1 MGKDTRKK
9 ILDIKKE
16 QVLELYEAGPEAVV
30 SFIMHVQDLLNN
42 LGLKVESQQKVIEQQ
57 ERQIQEQ
64 EKRIQGLE
72 AIIKKDSH
80 NSSKPPS
87 SDGYTKRPL
96 KQKRV
101 KSGKRPGGQKGHEGK
116 TLQMVS
122 HPDKV
127 MVHKVG
133 ICGNCG
139 RSLERGKVIEYDRRQ
154 VFEIP
159 AIKVEVTE
167 HRAEIKAC
175 DRCGEVSAAIF
186 PKGVSQKT
194 QYGDRL
200 KAYAVYIKNYGLLS
214 YERAA
219 ELFEDLFSVPLSSG
233 TLVNIDRS
241 CSDRLEEAYGD
252 IKEGIITSPIAHFD
266 ETGMRIE
273 GKLHWLHVSSTDEFT
288 YYMPHKLPCS
298 NKKVSPPTGIMI

>member
-1 MGKDTRKK
+1 MR
-9 ILDIKKE
+9 L
-16 QVLELYEAGPEAVV
+16 
-30 SFIMHVQDLLNN
+30 F
-42 LGLKVESQQKVIEQQ
+42 
-57 ERQIQEQ
+57 
-64 EKRIQGLE
+64 
-72 AIIKKDSH
+72 
-80 NSSKPPS
+80 
-87 SDGYTKRPL
+87 
-96 KQKRV
+96 
-101 KSGKRPGGQKGHEGK
+101 
-116 TLQMVS
+116 
-122 HPDKV
+122 
-127 MVHKVG
+127 
-133 ICGNCG
+133 
-139 RSLERGKVIEYDRRQ
+139 
-154 VFEIP
+154 
-159 AIKVEVTE
+159 
-167 HRAEIKAC
+167 
-175 DRCGEVSAAIF
+175 F